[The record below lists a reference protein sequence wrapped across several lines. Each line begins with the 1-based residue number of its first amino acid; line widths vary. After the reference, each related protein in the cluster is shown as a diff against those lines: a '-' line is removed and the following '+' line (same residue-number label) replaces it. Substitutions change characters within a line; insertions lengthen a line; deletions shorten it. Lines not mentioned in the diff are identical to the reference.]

1 MVQNGAKK
9 ARASRVDRRS
19 AHVTGGEG
27 RRARRIGTKRW
38 APEVG
43 TDGPDRVRDRQSTS
57 TDRGCT
63 ARAPMCGLRKEAAL
77 GRLHQYTARGKPGR
91 VRLGRFVPQSDERS
105 VSELWPAGGVAGPG
119 QLGSA
124 LGHLIGWGVD
134 LATGES
140 QLASQAGSARWVSVA
155 GSARWVSVAGS
166 AGWGSAWLAGSAGW
180 HSLFSLLILKKMHF
194 TKKIFSVL
202 VNNVLAE
209 NARPARS
216 ARSLGQRG
224 WPAWLGQLAGS
235 ARWVSL
241 DGQP

>member
-1 MVQNGAKK
+1 MPVL
-9 ARASRVDRRS
+9 
-19 AHVTGGEG
+19 
-27 RRARRIGTKRW
+27 I
-38 APEVG
+38 
-43 TDGPDRVRDRQSTS
+43 
-57 TDRGCT
+57 
-63 ARAPMCGLRKEAAL
+63 
-77 GRLHQYTARGKPGR
+77 
-91 VRLGRFVPQSDERS
+91 GRFVPQSDERS

-224 WPAWLGQLAGS
+224 WPAWLATAWLASVAGQRGWPAWLGQLAGS